1 MARRFLTIL
10 AVLLSFPAIA
20 ARVEND
26 AGYKEAGGLAVY
38 LGVLP
43 AAMVRGHETHPEE
56 RMHGG
61 VPTARHAYHVVAAL
75 FDAATGARVEDAT
88 VTARVK
94 PRRLSPESR
103 PLERMEIA
111 GTVSYGGYFTMGGD
125 DPYEIEISVVRADD
139 SKPVTVAFAYE
150 HGQR

>member
-1 MARRFLTIL
+1 M
-10 AVLLSFPAIA
+10 
-20 ARVEND
+20 
-26 AGYKEAGGLAVY
+26 Y

-43 AAMVRGHETHPEE
+43 AAMVRGHETHPEA

-75 FDAATGARVEDAT
+75 
-88 VTARVK
+88 
-94 PRRLSPESR
+94 
-103 PLERMEIA
+103 LERMEIA

-125 DPYEIEISVVRADD
+125 DPYEIEIFVVLADD

-150 HGQR
+150 YGQR